1 VNREPS
7 TVNRKRGNIVAYGT
21 SGFIANSHL
30 NLSGNRDLFLNSVS
44 WLAEEEELIAIR
56 PRQAKFT
63 PLVLTARQ
71 GRLAFWATVMF
82 PPLAIVGTWIT
93 VFVRRRRSP

>member
-1 VNREPS
+1 M
-7 TVNRKRGNIVAYGT
+7 AYGT

-30 NLSGNRDLFLNSVS
+30 HLSGNRDIFLNSVS

-63 PLVLTARQ
+63 PLVLTANQ
-71 GRLAFWATVMF
+71 GWLAFWTTVII
-82 PPLAIVGTWIT
+82 PPFAILGAWIT
-93 VFVRRRRSP
+93 VFLRRRRSP